1 MPKSSVLYA
10 TCRLNVVVNDDY
22 KKHAISSNHSDVRT
36 CRQRPVFTVNISG
49 MLLSLH
55 INGLKQAQRFVE
67 FFLVSVFFLR
77 SCYSHLASAC
87 MRACVCVCVCVRQA

>member
-1 MPKSSVLYA
+1 MMII
-10 TCRLNVVVNDDY
+10 

-87 MRACVCVCVCVRQA
+87 MRACVCVCETGMKYRWLYGYMPALLACD